1 MSNTFQPRISL
12 VVIQPSPFCNI
23 DCRYCYLADRANQKV
38 IDERT
43 LDKIFERVFESEHLG
58 ERFSLLWH
66 AGEPLAVPV
75 DFYEK
80 ACARL
85 RQFNRRNIRI
95 KQHFQ
100 TNATLIN
107 QAWCDFFTA
116 HEAHVSVSIDGPR
129 QIHDAN
135 RVTRSGRG
143 TFEQA
148 MRGVRLMQQNGMSI
162 HNIAVLTRA
171 SLEQPDEMW
180 NFFLSEGITNLKFN
194 VEEVEGIHA
203 ESSVRDSEDRDR
215 YQAFFRRIAE
225 LRKRSGAKVWIRELD
240 QMADRVRFGSDE
252 LESELNV
259 PLATLSFDCEGNV
272 STFSP
277 ELLTVRHAKYQHFKF
292 GNVFTS
298 GVDEILHNELFLTA
312 HADIERGVS
321 RCRAECP
328 YFSVCGGGEP
338 SNKLAENGTFDCTET
353 MHCRL
358 TIQSLCDL
366 VVQDEESASV
376 ATFA

>member
-180 NFFLSEGITNLKFN
+180 NFFLSEGI
-194 VEEVEGIHA
+194 
-203 ESSVRDSEDRDR
+203 
-215 YQAFFRRIAE
+215 
-225 LRKRSGAKVWIRELD
+225 
-240 QMADRVRFGSDE
+240 
-252 LESELNV
+252 
-259 PLATLSFDCEGNV
+259 
-272 STFSP
+272 
-277 ELLTVRHAKYQHFKF
+277 
-292 GNVFTS
+292 
-298 GVDEILHNELFLTA
+298 
-312 HADIERGVS
+312 
-321 RCRAECP
+321 
-328 YFSVCGGGEP
+328 
-338 SNKLAENGTFDCTET
+338 
-353 MHCRL
+353 
-358 TIQSLCDL
+358 
-366 VVQDEESASV
+366 
-376 ATFA
+376 